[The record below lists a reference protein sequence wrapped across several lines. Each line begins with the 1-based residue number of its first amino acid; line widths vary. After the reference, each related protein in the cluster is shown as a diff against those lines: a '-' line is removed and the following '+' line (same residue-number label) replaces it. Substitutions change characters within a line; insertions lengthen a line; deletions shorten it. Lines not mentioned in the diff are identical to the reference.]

1 MLFLFPKKAW
11 FRFLDDS
18 EPPLAHSDHPGGM
31 LLPPRPMHNMD
42 GQVSPLAAHRH
53 AKNNIS
59 YCVNYLFNFWGLD
72 YSRDVKYRNG
82 VGLKRGSI
90 VPRGICALDWTYV
103 PGLST

>member
-1 MLFLFPKKAW
+1 MLTSL
-11 FRFLDDS
+11 RS
-18 EPPLAHSDHPGGM
+18 M
-31 LLPPRPMHNMD
+31 LQGCRRAREL
-42 GQVSPLAAHRH
+42 SPLAAYRY